1 MTRTQTT
8 QVVENDLQGA
18 EGDGLRWTVFQTKFH
33 VFLKDFL
40 RREQNEV
47 AFGGEELQSGR
58 ETKKQPWGGPFPVSY
73 IAA

>member
-1 MTRTQTT
+1 MNCFQRKF
-8 QVVENDLQGA
+8 QVFLNDL
-18 EGDGLRWTVFQTKFH
+18 
-33 VFLKDFL
+33 L

-58 ETKKQPWGGPFPVSY
+58 EIKKQPWGGPFPVSY